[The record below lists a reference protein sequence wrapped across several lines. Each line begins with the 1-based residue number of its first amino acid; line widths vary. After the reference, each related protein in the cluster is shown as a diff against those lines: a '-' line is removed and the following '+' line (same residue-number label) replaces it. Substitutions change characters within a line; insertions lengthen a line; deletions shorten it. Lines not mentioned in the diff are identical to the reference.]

1 MEANERDGAWKQM
14 SKQIRDQVLLL
25 RMMENEQTGLEKN
38 RLTKEIKQLRIME
51 MELPI
56 FPNVEACTKPDLK
69 RIFGQ
74 YVA

>member
-1 MEANERDGAWKQM
+1 
-14 SKQIRDQVLLL
+14 
-25 RMMENEQTGLEKN
+25 MMENEQTGLEKN

-56 FPNVEACTKPDLK
+56 FPNVEARTKPDLK
-69 RIFGQ
+69 RIFGE